1 MDSFELNK
9 LIGALLGVVF
19 IIFSV
24 SLLSDVIFASPA
36 PEKPGYAIEAAEGG
50 GEAAGAKE
58 DAGPVD
64 IRPMMASADPA
75 KGEAIAKRC
84 QACHS
89 IEKGGPNKV
98 GPDLWGVVGRPI
110 ASHEGFSYSAAL
122 KEFSEGGKKNWDF
135 ELISNF
141 IHNPKKDVPG
151 TAMGFAGLPKPE
163 DRANVLAYLNQ
174 QSDNPLPMPKVEE
187 KPADEA
193 KADEGGGAKGGDA
206 GQKADGGKA
215 APADKPEPVGKAAP
229 AAKEQDDK
237 APSGDQ
243 QAAPADEKAEGNAA
257 GQATD
262 GKAPGNPTITVPGK
276 EEGQPDAKPS
286 DDAEHAGAPA
296 NAPAAKPDAATGDEP
311 KAGVSDEP
319 KVEKTPDAGTKAGAT
334 APMQG
339 EDSGS
344 TSGNAPAAGSGSG
357 SGDTPQTGSGQDPG
371 SAPADSTSG
380 SDAGSAADTAAK
392 PDGSAPTTRQD
403 EGPEAPVDNQ

>member
-19 IIFSV
+19 VIFSV
-24 SLLSDVIFASPA
+24 SLLSDAIFASPA
-36 PEKPGYAIEAAEGG
+36 PEKPGYAIEAAEGA
-50 GEAAGAKE
+50 GEAASPKKDE
-58 DAGPVD
+58 GPVD

-122 KEFSEGGKKNWDF
+122 KEFSEGGKKHWNF

-163 DRANVLAYLNQ
+163 DRANVLAYLNT
-174 QSDNPLPMPKVEE
+174 QSDDPLPMPKVEE
-187 KPADEA
+187 KPAGEA
-193 KADEGGGAKGGDA
+193 KADEGGKGDAKANAKEDAKGGEASKQEKQDE
-206 GQKADGGKA
+206 QK
-215 APADKPEPVGKAAP
+215 KPEPVGKAAP
-229 AAKEQDDK
+229 AAEEQN
-237 APSGDQ
+237 GE
-243 QAAPADEKAEGNAA
+243 APAGDAQKPETGDNGSGNAS
-257 GQATD
+257 GQAKG

-276 EEGQPDAKPS
+276 EEGQPDTKPS

-296 NAPAAKPDAATGDEP
+296 NAPAAKPDAAPEDQP
-311 KAGVSDEP
+311 KAGVSDEQ
-319 KVEKTPDAGTKAGAT
+319 KMEKSPDTGT
-334 APMQG
+334 
-339 EDSGS
+339 
-344 TSGNAPAAGSGSG
+344 N
-357 SGDTPQTGSGQDPG
+357 
-371 SAPADSTSG
+371 
-380 SDAGSAADTAAK
+380 SDE
-392 PDGSAPTTRQD
+392 SAPTKRED
-403 EGPEAPVDNQ
+403 DGPADNQ